1 MNAKLKNPDLF
12 TRVISSI
19 VMLFLGAVFLGI
31 GGNVFKAILILISAI
46 LAWEILSFN
55 NLHKHIRILTA
66 LFFAFIFAIN
76 ILFSQV
82 LSLILLIVFLIFY
95 KIIIKHND
103 YTQRAIYLIL
113 IFFSLI
119 TLTDFRLEFGF
130 VQTLWVICCVIASD
144 VGGYFVGRIVGGPKL
159 WPIISPKKT
168 WSGIIGGWLLTI
180 IITYFFVTFFEEIE
194 FYLLVFSVFISIFS
208 QCGDLYESFLKRK
221 AGRKDSSNLIPG
233 HGGFLDRFD
242 GMIGAF
248 FAVFVIDFI
257 NINNWIFL

>member
-66 LFFAFIFAIN
+66 LFFALIFATN
-76 ILFSQV
+76 ILFSQI
-82 LSLILLIVFLIFY
+82 LSLILLIIFLIFY
-95 KIIIKHND
+95 KVIIKHDD
-103 YTQRAIYLIL
+103 YTQRAIYLVL
-113 IFFSLI
+113 IFLSLI
-119 TLTDFRLEFGF
+119 TLSDFRLEIGL

-144 VGGYFVGRIVGGPKL
+144 VGGYFVGRTVGGPKL

-168 WSGIIGGWLLTI
+168 WSGIIGGWLFAMT
-180 IITYFFVTFFEEIE
+180 ITYIFVILFKEIE
-194 FYLLVFSVFISIFS
+194 FYLLFFSIFISIFS
-208 QCGDLYESFLKRK
+208 QFGDLYESFLKRK
-221 AGRKDSSNLIPG
+221 AGIKDSSNLIPG

-248 FAVFVIDFI
+248 FAVFIINFI
-257 NINNWIFL
+257 NINNWIY

>member
-12 TRVISSI
+12 IRVISSI
-19 VMLFLGAVFLGI
+19 VMIFLGAVFLGI
-31 GGNVFKAILILISAI
+31 GGTVFKAILILISAI
-46 LAWEILSFN
+46 FAWEILSFN

-66 LFFAFIFAIN
+66 LFFALIFATN
-76 ILFSQV
+76 ILFSQI
-82 LSLILLIVFLIFY
+82 LSLIVLIIFLIFY
-95 KIIIKHND
+95 KIIIKHNN

-119 TLTDFRLEFGF
+119 TLTDFRLEAGL

-168 WSGIIGGWLLTI
+168 WSGIIGGWLLALL
-180 IITYFFVTFFEEIE
+180 ITYIFIILFKEIE
-194 FYLLVFSVFISIFS
+194 FYLLFFSIFISIFS
-208 QCGDLYESFLKRK
+208 QFGDLYESFLKRN
-221 AGRKDSSNLIPG
+221 AGIKDSSNLIPG

-248 FAVFVIDFI
+248 FAVFII
-257 NINNWIFL
+257 NLINLNNWIF

>member
-12 TRVISSI
+12 IRVISSI
-19 VMLFLGAVFLGI
+19 VMIFLGAVFLGI
-31 GGNVFKAILILISAI
+31 GGTLFKAILILISAI

-55 NLHKHIRILTA
+55 KLQKHIRILTA
-66 LFFAFIFAIN
+66 LFFAFIFATN

-119 TLTDFRLEFGF
+119 TLTDFRLEVGL

-144 VGGYFVGRIVGGPKL
+144 VGGYFVGRTVGGPKL

-168 WSGIIGGWLLTI
+168 WSGIIGGWLFAMT
-180 IITYFFVTFFEEIE
+180 ITYIFVILFKEIE
-194 FYLLVFSVFISIFS
+194 FYLLFFSIFISIFS
-208 QCGDLYESFLKRK
+208 QFGDLYDSFLKRK

-248 FAVFVIDFI
+248 FAVFIINFI
-257 NINNWIFL
+257 NINNWIF

>member
-1 MNAKLKNPDLF
+1 MNAKLKNSDLLL
-12 TRVISSI
+12 RVISSI
-19 VMLFLGAVFLGI
+19 VMIFLGAVFLGI
-31 GGNVFKAILILISAI
+31 GGAIFKIIIVLISAI

-66 LFFAFIFAIN
+66 LFFALIFATN
-76 ILFSQV
+76 ILLSQI
-82 LSLILLIVFLIFY
+82 LSLILLIIFLIFY
-95 KIIIKHND
+95 KVIIKHND
-103 YTQRAIYLIL
+103 YTQRAIYLVL

-119 TLTDFRLEFGF
+119 TLSDFRLEVGL

-144 VGGYFVGRIVGGPKL
+144 VGGYFVGRTVGGPKL

-168 WSGIIGGWLLTI
+168 WSGIIGGWLLTM
-180 IITYFFVTFFEEIE
+180 IITYIFIILCKEIE
-194 FYLLVFSVFISIFS
+194 FYLLFFSIFISIFS
-208 QCGDLYESFLKRK
+208 QFGDLYESFLKRN

-248 FAVFVIDFI
+248 FAVFIINFI
-257 NINNWIFL
+257 NINNWMF

>member
-1 MNAKLKNPDLF
+1 
-12 TRVISSI
+12 
-19 VMLFLGAVFLGI
+19 
-31 GGNVFKAILILISAI
+31 
-46 LAWEILSFN
+46 
-55 NLHKHIRILTA
+55 
-66 LFFAFIFAIN
+66 
-76 ILFSQV
+76 
-82 LSLILLIVFLIFY
+82 LIFY

-119 TLTDFRLEFGF
+119 TLTDFRLEVGL

-180 IITYFFVTFFEEIE
+180 IITYFFVIFFEEIE

-248 FAVFVIDFI
+248 FAVFIIDFINI
-257 NINNWIFL
+257 NINNWIF